1 MSDDNTAADNTADSA
16 AGTSA
21 AKRGYRKWTAEEIDT
36 IRLFANLGAANIA
49 TMLNRPK
56 IAIYNKAK
64 QLGVS
69 VSLKQS
75 TPEQV

>member
-1 MSDDNTAADNTADSA
+1 MSDDTTAAANA
-16 AGTSA
+16 AS
-21 AKRGYRKWTAEEIDT
+21 KRSYRKWTAEEIDT
-36 IRLFANLGAANIA
+36 IRQFANLGAANIA
-49 TMLNRPK
+49 TMLKRPK
-56 IAIYNKAK
+56 IAVYNKAK